1 MGETEL
7 KSTEAVEKGTELT
20 EETKEEKDV
29 NVTVKDDSQE
39 ETVIFKKHTTPVR
52 KLRYARAFV
61 MELFC
66 VVLIVYVFFNFIFGI
81 FVAPN
86 DDMYPVAA
94 SGDLM
99 MYYRLDRDVLS
110 KDIIVFNYDGVM
122 RTARVVGRGGDTVDI
137 TDDGSVIVNGNTI
150 IETNIHTATY
160 RYEGYID
167 YPVKLGED
175 ECFVLCEARN
185 GTEDSRYFG
194 PVHKSMIK
202 GTTILIL
209 RRNSL

>member
-1 MGETEL
+1 MSEAEL
-7 KSTEAVEKGTELT
+7 KSTEGVEESTKITED
-20 EETKEEKDV
+20 TKEEKDV
-29 NVTVKDDSQE
+29 KVTVKDDSQE
-39 ETVIFKKHTTPVR
+39 ESVILKKHTTPVR

-61 MELFC
+61 MEFFC
-66 VVLIVYVFFNFIFGI
+66 VVLIIYVFFSFVFGI

-99 MYYRLDRDVLS
+99 MYYRLDKDVLS
-110 KDIIVFNYDGVM
+110 KDIIFFEEDGVM
-122 RTARVVGRGGDTVDI
+122 RTARVIARGGDTVDI
-137 TDDGSVIVNGNTI
+137 TEDGGVIVNGNTI
-150 IETNIHTATY
+150 IETNIHTPTY

-202 GTTILIL
+202 GTTILVL

>member
-1 MGETEL
+1 MSEAEL
-7 KSTEAVEKGTELT
+7 KSTEGVEESTKITED
-20 EETKEEKDV
+20 TKEEKDV
-29 NVTVKDDSQE
+29 KVTVKDDSQE
-39 ETVIFKKHTTPVR
+39 ESVILKKHTTPVR

-99 MYYRLDRDVLS
+99 MYYRLDKDVLS
-110 KDIIVFNYDGVM
+110 KDIIVFEEDGVM
-122 RTARVVGRGGDTVDI
+122 RTARVIGRGGDTVDI